1 MSSQFKSSRE
11 NATNKAAIQRQSRV
25 SGQQSDQPI
34 NVVLRGT
41 TGALK
46 FDLVKKNSPP
56 RELCMLNVLSMFHGY
71 LSILYFILA

>member
-46 FDLVKKNSPP
+46 FDLVKK
-56 RELCMLNVLSMFHGY
+56 R
-71 LSILYFILA
+71 